1 MVQASLNDQNIPAAV
16 RERKLPAIGNRA
28 LGVSAVLREQ
38 MRGQVDAFE
47 SRESESLQSVKP
59 VAAAAKQLDNFGV
72 ARPAGG
78 SQIPQPFGKFL
89 NLLLRCLKPL
99 IGGFP
104 LSIRSGTHSGMRR
117 RILRQLFH
125 VAQAVSAIF
134 HVGQASACLVLILV
148 L

>member
-1 MVQASLNDQNIPAAV
+1 MAF
-16 RERKLPAIGNRA
+16 
-28 LGVSAVLREQ
+28 SAVLREQ

-89 NLLLRCLKPL
+89 NIHQMSLSSGDSPFMPLRKGDMSRLCLG
-99 IGGFP
+99 IGA
-104 LSIRSGTHSGMRR
+104 
-117 RILRQLFH
+117 
-125 VAQAVSAIF
+125 AQTTAQGGVNDAN
-134 HVGQASACLVLILV
+134 
-148 L
+148 